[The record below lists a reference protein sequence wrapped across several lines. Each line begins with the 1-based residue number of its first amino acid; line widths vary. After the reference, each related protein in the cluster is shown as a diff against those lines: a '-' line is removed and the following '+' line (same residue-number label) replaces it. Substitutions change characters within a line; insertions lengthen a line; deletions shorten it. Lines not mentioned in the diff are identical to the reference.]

1 MSVQEAKIISSLI
14 KNQDMISIMSEN
26 MPKVLP
32 THEDMWNDIWQYY
45 QVNKEVIPLS
55 VFQEIHPDFEY
66 IDLEGKTLHYIAAQ
80 KENLAK
86 ISLEKIFALG
96 AKDLKAGNIKPSV
109 LLSHLAK
116 RVAEEARSTGTSRT
130 VDVRDTEATVQ
141 HLEKT
146 RQQVE
151 LNGGQVGIPFGFKE
165 MDEAYPTGMA
175 AGHLIFLL
183 GYSGHFKSW
192 VALKII
198 INAWLAGYP
207 VMVINLEMT
216 PEELRE
222 RILFLISEYSMDD
235 MVRANVDPEDFRRWS
250 TDFMN
255 GKADFNLIGTESYG
269 EFSVDMIQAKIEQHK
284 PALILL
290 DYTQLFS
297 DRGRSDDERMRAKKT
312 ARELKQLANASRTAI
327 LAVTAVTGKDKKD
340 RLVAP
345 HVAQVAFSS
354 EIEYAANLAFAVH
367 THRDENNEVERTEI
381 IARKSRHGDLFA
393 FNVKTDFEKGTIDVI
408 EPDDE
413 DNYLNINDS
422 LDYLDD

>member
-1 MSVQEAKIISSLI
+1 MSIQEAKIISSLI
-14 KNQDMISIMSEN
+14 KNQDMIMIMSEN
-26 MPKVLP
+26 MPNVLP
-32 THEDMWNDIWQYY
+32 TSIDMWDDIWQYY

-55 VFQEIHPDFEY
+55 VFEEMHPDFKY
-66 IDLEGKTLHYIAAQ
+66 IELEGKTLHYIAAQ
-80 KENLAK
+80 KENLAR
-86 ISLEKIFALG
+86 IALEAVLKNL

-109 LLSHLAK
+109 LLAHTTK
-116 RVAEEARSTGTSRT
+116 RLTEEARSTGTSRT
-130 VDVRDTEATVQ
+130 VDVRDTESTVQ

-151 LNGGQVGIPFGFKE
+151 LHGGQVGIPFGFEE
-165 MDEAYPTGMA
+165 MDRCYPTGMA
-175 AGHLIFLL
+175 PGHLMFLL

-198 INAWLAGYP
+198 INAWEAGYP

-235 MVRANVDPEDFRRWS
+235 MVRANVDPDSFRKWS
-250 TDFMN
+250 TEYMD
-255 GKADFNLIGTESYG
+255 GKADFNLVGTESYG
-269 EFSVDMIQAKIEQHK
+269 EFSVDMIQAKIEQYK

-297 DRGRSDDERMRAKKT
+297 DRARSDDERMRAKKT

-367 THRDENNEVERTEI
+367 THRNDDNEVIRTEI

-408 EPDDE
+408 EEDDA
-413 DNYLNINDS
+413 DYLNTDDD
-422 LDYLDD
+422 LDYLD